1 MNFTRNLK
9 KQLLVLS
16 AGVALF
22 ATPAAAQADA
32 GGKPFTIPEMTSW
45 TAATGTFAMNG
56 ARASYAAGDEA
67 AARVAGLLADDYKT
81 LFGRKLKTGKGNAK
95 AGDLRLSVRDDASL
109 GEEGYRLDVKA
120 DGVTLT
126 AATERGLY
134 WGTRTVL
141 QMLEA
146 TDGATLP
153 CGTTTDKPKYAVRG
167 FMLDCGRK
175 YIPMDYLR
183 KLVKILS
190 YYKMNTLQVHLNDN
204 GFKQYFGHDWNRTYG
219 AFRLE
224 CDTYPGLT
232 APDGSYTKD
241 EFRAF
246 QKEAAALGVNIIPEI
261 DVPAHSLAFSHY
273 KPELGSK
280 EYGMDHL
287 DLGNPDIYPFFD
299 ALFKEY
305 LEGDDPV
312 FVGKIVN
319 IGTDEYSNAKKEV
332 VEQFRKFTDHY
343 LRLVESYGKT
353 PACWGALTHAKGE
366 TPVKVDGVIQN
377 WWFNGYAK
385 PDSMATL
392 GYKGIGMTDGW
403 LYIVPAAGY
412 YYDYLNTQWLYDS
425 WTPNM
430 VGNVTFKEGD
440 PAVLGSQFAVW
451 NDHVGNGIS
460 VKDIHH
466 RIMPALQTLSGKMWR
481 GEKATVPFAE
491 FDKKR
496 ADLSEAPGV
505 NELGRYGNPSSTVL
519 SAAEVKPGSELA
531 IPEIGYGYTV
541 TFTID
546 GQKEQ
551 PGTVLF
557 RSPSA
562 TFYLADP
569 VSGLMGYTR
578 DGYLYTFR
586 YAPTPGQ
593 KDEIKIEGDN
603 KATRLYV
610 NGTLR
615 DDLSVRTLVFN
626 EGKDKMYYH
635 STLVFPLG
643 QVGEFE
649 STVTNLN
656 VKNYI
661 EQK

>member
-1 MNFTRNLK
+1 MSFTRNIK
-9 KQLLVLS
+9 EKLLLLAAGTVL
-16 AGVALF
+16 F
-22 ATPAAAQADA
+22 TAQGIAQSN
-32 GGKPFTIPEMTSW
+32 GSERPFTIPELSAW
-45 TAATGTFAMNG
+45 TAASGTFNMAG
-56 ARASYAAGDEA
+56 ARVSHAAEDEA
-67 AARVAGLLADDYKT
+67 AARVAKLLAADYQT
-81 LFGRKLKTGKGNAK
+81 FWAQKLKTAKGKEK
-95 AGDLRLSVRDDASL
+95 AGDLRLSVAADASL
-109 GEEGYRLDVKA
+109 GDEGYRLTVKP

-126 AATERGLY
+126 ANTERGLY

-146 TDGATLP
+146 SDGRSLP
-153 CGTTTDKPKYAVRG
+153 CGTTTDKPQYAVRG
-167 FMLDCGRK
+167 FMLDCARK

-183 KLVKILS
+183 KLVKVLS

-204 GFKQYFGHDWNRTYG
+204 GFKQYFNHDWDRTYA

-224 CDTYPGLT
+224 CETYPGLT
-232 APDGSYTKD
+232 APDGSYSKD

-312 FVGKIVN
+312 FVGPIVN

-377 WWFNGYAK
+377 WWFNGYAA
-385 PDSMATL
+385 PDSMARL

-403 LYIVPAAGY
+403 FYIVPAAGY
-412 YYDYLNTQWLYDS
+412 YYDYLNTQWIYEN

-430 VGNVTFKEGD
+430 VGNVTFEKND
-440 PAVLGSQFAVW
+440 PAVLGTQFALW

-466 RIMPALQTLSGKMWR
+466 RVMPALQTLSGKMWR
-481 GEKATVPFAE
+481 GEALSMPFAE
-491 FDKKR
+491 FDKR
-496 ADLSEAPGV
+496 RTEMAEAPGV
-505 NELGRYGNPSSTVL
+505 NELARYGTPNSTVL
-519 SAAEVKPGSELA
+519 EVAEVKPGSTLA

-541 TFTID
+541 SFTID

-569 VSGLMGYTR
+569 VAGLMGFTR

-586 YAPTPGQ
+586 YSPTAGR

-610 NGTLR
+610 NGRLR
-615 DDLSVRTLVFN
+615 DDLSVRKLVFN
-626 EGKDKMYYH
+626 EGKDKMNFQ

-643 QVGEFE
+643 KVGKFN
-649 STVTNLN
+649 STVTNLK
-656 VKNYI
+656 VDNYI
-661 EQK
+661 GH